1 MHRGREMFD
10 ILYSLFRK
18 TTDEM
23 GMDGSDY
30 SKAPDAVFNMVI
42 TK

>member
-1 MHRGREMFD
+1 MRGGKEMSD
-10 ILYSLFRK
+10 ILYSPFRK

-30 SKAPDAVFNMVI
+30 SKAPDAGFNMVV